1 MQCPSCAAVVPSES
15 RFCLTCGRPLGT
27 PSELATMAAAP
38 EAAAV
43 AGPHVRRLASSD
55 SVPVGGFTPG
65 IILADRY
72 RIIGLLGRGGMGEV
86 YRADDLKLGQP
97 VALKFLPRALAGDPV
112 RRERFFAE
120 VRITRQLSH
129 PNICRVYDIAEVNG
143 QHFLSMEYIDG
154 EDLASLLPR
163 IGYLS
168 NEKALDIA
176 RQLVAG
182 LAAAHERGVLHRDLK
197 PANVM
202 IDGRGRVRI
211 TDFGLAVAATDEVQA
226 AEMSGTP
233 AYMAPE
239 QLAGK
244 GATVRSDLYA
254 LGLVL
259 YELYTGKR
267 AFNAPTLADLR
278 EQKER
283 ATPTAPS
290 ELRPGIDPV
299 VERVIARCLERDPRQ
314 RPASAAQL
322 AASLPGGDPLAAAIA
337 AGETPSPEMVA
348 ASGGQGQLRPI
359 VGVSLLVIAATASV
373 LLVAMMALSS
383 LPRRVPFNLPPAVLA
398 NEARQ
403 ILNTIGYP
411 EPPGDSAFGLDYD
424 REYIASVG
432 QVSNG
437 PRRWEKLDSRAILLW
452 YRQSAR
458 PLEHKEFMN
467 RPTVTLTPVDPP
479 LQYSGDALL
488 FVDTEGRLRRLEVLA
503 PQEIAA
509 DAVHRDVDWS
519 VLFKAAGLEIAN
531 WRAIEPRWNPLHY
544 GDARASWEG
553 TLPPF
558 EVPARIEAAAYRG
571 VPVWFDIVLPST
583 KPSREP
589 GSVPSAPAP
598 ETFGVLVLVTFT
610 VGAAFFARRNLR
622 MGRGDRRGAPRARQC
637 GPGHSRVDAYRA
649 PRRDAVGAV
658 LCLLERERHPDL
670 VESLLAWI
678 RGDRAVRPPPVAA
691 GAGFLGTSVGGGLA
705 RSARRTRHRNR
716 VYGRSVGRLSWTD
729 GVFCTG
735 LARLPGTLARYSRTL
750 CRERPARISGVGHQ
764 WRLHRRHQRA
774 PRLSVFPFR
783 PAHPP
788 PKHVACRRRRGAGA
802 HASPVGKNARR
813 IRAMDLLAF
822 RARRKHC
829 PAFRVDS
836 IRIPRTGSSRLC
848 VRRTHLVSPD
858 VRGVILVRG
867 IRLRRSRGCRSARV
881 VRLQDVAWRPP
892 AV

>member
-1 MQCPSCAAVVPSES
+1 
-15 RFCLTCGRPLGT
+15 
-27 PSELATMAAAP
+27 MAAAP
-38 EAAAV
+38 EAVAV

-65 IILADRY
+65 VILADRY

-86 YRADDLKLGQP
+86 YRADDLKLGQA

-211 TDFGLAVAATDEVQA
+211 TDFGLAVAATDEAQA

-267 AFNAPTLADLR
+267 AFNAPTLAELR
-278 EQKER
+278 EQKEG
-283 ATPTAPS
+283 ATPIPPS

-359 VGVSLLVIAATASV
+359 VGVSLLVIAAIASV
-373 LLVAMMALSS
+373 LLVAMMARSS

-432 QVSNG
+432 QLSNG

-458 PLEHKEFMN
+458 PLEHKEWN
-467 RPTVTLTPVDPP
+467 QRTVTSVDPP

-503 PQEIAA
+503 PQEIAVGA
-509 DAVHRDVDWS
+509 GWRDVDWS

-558 EVPARIEAAAYRG
+558 EVPARIEAAAYRR

-583 KPSREP
+583 KPSRQP
-589 GSVPSAPAP
+589 GSLPSARAP

-622 MGRGDRRGAPRARQC
+622 MGRGDRRGAARLVLVIVIMSTVVWMLVEHHV
-637 GPGHSRVDAYRA
+637 GTLWEVFYVFSNASVILLASSLYWLGYMSIEPFV
-649 PRRDAVGAV
+649 RRQWPQTLVSWARLLAGGWRDPLVGRDIVIGCTAGV
-658 LCLLERERHPDL
+658 LVACLERMEYFAPGL
-670 VESLLAWI
+670 LGYPEPSLDTPELFAMS
-678 RGDRAVRPPPVAA
+678 GPLS
-691 GAGFLGTSVGGGLA
+691 FLGWV
-705 RSARRTRHRNR
+705 
-716 VYGRSVGRLSWTD
+716 
-729 GVFCTG
+729 
-735 LARLPGTLARYSRTL
+735 
-750 CRERPARISGVGHQ
+750 ISGVYIVGTNVALVYLFFLFVL
-764 WRLHRRHQRA
+764 RILLRRTWLAVAVAALLLTPVLSERMFA
-774 PRLSVFPFR
+774 ASEPWIFLPFALAGNIVLLSVL
-783 PAHPP
+783 
-788 PKHVACRRRRGAGA
+788 
-802 HASPVGKNARR
+802 
-813 IRAMDLLAF
+813 IRFGFLALAVLAF
-822 RARRKHC
+822 VSGALTSFPLTFEASSWYAGFGYATLGIVAALALFGFKTSLGGRRLFEFSD
-829 PAFRVDS
+829 A
-836 IRIPRTGSSRLC
+836 
-848 VRRTHLVSPD
+848 
-858 VRGVILVRG
+858 
-867 IRLRRSRGCRSARV
+867 
-881 VRLQDVAWRPP
+881 
-892 AV
+892 